1 MKNAKITI
9 EPIAE
14 CSLMLR
20 YQAEVSAENSVVIG
34 ALATR
39 IRSEFGHLIM
49 NVTPSYNSILIDYL
63 PYRVTEPHFINEL
76 NKLSQCFMNVFSSN
90 LMQCNVITLPVYYGE
105 ETALDLFRF
114 VDRGVS
120 LSNLIETHTRQEY
133 SVSAIGFAP
142 GFAFLSDVDHSISMP
157 RLTTP
162 RLSVPKGSVGIAD
175 SKTAIYPSQSPAG
188 WNIIGNCPIPLFDIS
203 NATQESVDSISLFS
217 IGDKVK
223 FEAIDRATFIELG
236 GELNG

>member
-20 YQAEVSAENSVVIG
+20 YRAEVNADNSVIIG
-34 ALATR
+34 ALATK
-39 IRSEFGHLIM
+39 IRSEFGQLIM
-49 NVTPSYNSILIDYL
+49 NVTPSYNSILVDYL
-63 PYRVTEPHFINEL
+63 PYRISEHQFIDEI
-76 NKLSQCFMNVFSSN
+76 NKLSKCFMNVFSSN
-90 LMQCNVITLPVYYGE
+90 FMESKVVTLPVYYSE
-105 ETALDLFRF
+105 ETALDLARF
-114 VDRGVS
+114 IERGVS
-120 LSNLIETHTRQEY
+120 LSSLIETHTKQEY

-142 GFAFLSDVDHSISMP
+142 GFAFLSDVETSIAMP

-188 WNIIGNCPIPLFDIS
+188 WNIIGNCPIALFDVS
-203 NATQESVDSISLFS
+203 NATPDSVDSISLFS

-236 GELNG
+236 GDLNE